1 MKKSWILVV
10 DSGMGGMWTLEHIKR
25 ILPNENYLFFMDR
38 VHSPYGNK
46 SLKTILKIA
55 KNNMKKILKVFDVKL
70 VVLACN
76 TLSSIAFECL
86 KNAYPNLPI
95 IPISPFVDLKK
106 IGKKPTL
113 LLATKNTIKHNI
125 DIKKYKNLDCVKMC
139 GFGNLAKKIDKNMQ
153 NLDVLMPFLS
163 KKLKIFQ
170 KNNIKNILLGCTHFG
185 FLKQQFKKIFGNDV
199 QFFENSDL
207 VAKQVKTVLTKKH
220 LTNKN
225 CIHETLTIFKI

>member
-55 KNNMKKILKVFDVKL
+55 KINMKKILKVFDVKL

-76 TLSSIAFECL
+76 TLSCIAFECL

-113 LLATKNTIKHNI
+113 LLATKNTIKHNT

-139 GFGNLAKKIDKNMQ
+139 GFGNLAKKIRCFDAIFIKKIKN
-153 NLDVLMPFLS
+153 FS
-163 KKLKIFQ
+163 KKQ
-170 KNNIKNILLGCTHFG
+170 Y
-185 FLKQQFKKIFGNDV
+185 
-199 QFFENSDL
+199 
-207 VAKQVKTVLTKKH
+207 KKH
-220 LTNKN
+220 FVGLHTFWFFKA
-225 CIHETLTIFKI
+225 TIQKDFWK